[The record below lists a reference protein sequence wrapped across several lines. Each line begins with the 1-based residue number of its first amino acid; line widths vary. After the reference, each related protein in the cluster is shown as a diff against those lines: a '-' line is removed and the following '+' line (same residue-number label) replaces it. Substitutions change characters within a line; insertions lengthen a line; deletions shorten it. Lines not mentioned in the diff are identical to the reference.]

1 MEAVVLEPVKPPTA
15 VSSPSRTTSEKFDLV
30 KTLENH
36 FEQAE
41 SHLGVFIL
49 GRLLQRLVVGL
60 YTCSTVFLG
69 DQQVVVVDHLPS
81 AKPPGAVPP
90 SDNIE
95 SSVQSS
101 SGDARSR
108 CAHAS
113 HLQRFLPSI
122 GCERTTFF
130 QRPVLGLNL
139 STERSWLAPSKPPTT

>member
-90 SDNIE
+90 SDDIE

-113 HLQRFLPSI
+113 HLQRFLSSLPL
-122 GCERTTFF
+122 
-130 QRPVLGLNL
+130 V
-139 STERSWLAPSKPPTT
+139 AKKPPSSSGLSLG

>member
-15 VSSPSRTTSEKFDLV
+15 VSSPSRTTSEKFDLM

-36 FEQAE
+36 FEAAE

-90 SDNIE
+90 SDDIE

-108 CAHAS
+108 CVHAS
-113 HLQRFLPSI
+113 HLQR
-122 GCERTTFF
+122 
-130 QRPVLGLNL
+130 VLSSNG
-139 STERSWLAPSKPPTT
+139 SKKPPSSTGLSLG